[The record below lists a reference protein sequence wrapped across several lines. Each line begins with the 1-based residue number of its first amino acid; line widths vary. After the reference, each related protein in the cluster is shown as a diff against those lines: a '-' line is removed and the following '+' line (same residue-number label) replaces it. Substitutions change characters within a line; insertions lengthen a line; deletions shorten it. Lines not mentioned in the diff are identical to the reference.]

1 MAGTIVRTR
10 DSNGRFVRRPAA
22 PRTTTAPSPAHT
34 QQTSVAVAPI
44 EDVTAPEWY
53 FNRELSLLAFQW
65 RVFDQAR
72 DEGTPLLER
81 VKFLAILSTNLDE
94 FFMVRVSGLKQQ
106 IAVDSADVRRDG
118 MTPRESL
125 HEIHKIVFE
134 LMESQCHYLKAVII
148 PELAENDIHLLT
160 YEELNESQRNAAT
173 EYFLREVF
181 PILTPLA
188 VDSGHPFPHISN
200 RSLNLLVVVRDEAG
214 EHIARIKIPQSL
226 PRFVPVPPTAP
237 MRDASGIHRPR
248 ASIWLEQVVIAN
260 LPTLFPGKEIIAAYP
275 FHVTR
280 DADIEIQELEAEDL
294 LETIEEQLER
304 RGFGFAVRLVV
315 DATMPEMHRLW
326 LMEKLQIY
334 PSDVY
339 TLNGYLG
346 LGDLMQLLRI
356 DRPDLKDPPFVPQV
370 PPTLRDG
377 SDIYT
382 AIRQGDILLH
392 HPYDSFA
399 PVVDFIASGS
409 TDPAVRAIK
418 QTLYRVGK
426 DSPIVEALAEARDE
440 DTQVAVLV
448 ELKARFDEENN
459 IEWARALESKGV
471 HVAYGMMGLKV
482 HCKVALIVRREQDGI
497 RRYVHLGTGNYNAG
511 TARTYTDLGLLT
523 ANEEIG
529 ADVSDLFNYL
539 TGYSDQREYRKLLV
553 APVNLRQRIT
563 ELIERETARGPKGRL
578 IFKTNHLVDE
588 RIIEALY
595 RASQAG
601 VKIDLICRSTCCL
614 VPGVPGLSEN
624 IRVISILGRFL
635 EHHRI
640 YLFGNGGRE
649 EIYLGSADLHPRN
662 LDRRVEVLFPIE
674 DPAIRAHIRED
685 LLETYLRDTD
695 KARVLGPD
703 GRYRPVPR
711 PEGVP
716 PFNAQEWLLNTATT
730 GAGRYGD

>member
-1 MAGTIVRTR
+1 MAETIARVR
-10 DSNGRFVRRPAA
+10 DSNGRFVRRPPAPKTTAVPSPPA
-22 PRTTTAPSPAHT
+22 PRL
-34 QQTSVAVAPI
+34 TSVVAPV
-44 EDVTAPEWY
+44 EDITAPEWY

-65 RVFDQAR
+65 RVFEQAQ
-72 DEGTPLLER
+72 DEDTPLLER
-81 VKFLAILSTNLDE
+81 VKFVAILSNLLDE

-106 IAVDSADVRRDG
+106 VAVNSADVRRDG

-125 HEIHKIVFE
+125 HEIHKIVLD
-134 LMESQCHYLKAVII
+134 LMTEQCRYFQDVLTPA
-148 PELAENDIHLLT
+148 LAENDIHLLL
-160 YEELNESQRNAAT
+160 YETLNADQRDAAT
-173 EYFLREVF
+173 EYFLRESF

-226 PRFVPVPPTAP
+226 PRFISVPPTAP

-248 ASIWLEQVVIAN
+248 ASVWLEQVVIAN

-294 LETIEEQLER
+294 LATIEEQLER
-304 RGFGFAVRLVV
+304 RGFGFVVRLVV
-315 DATMPEMHRLW
+315 DATMPELHRNW
-326 LMEKLQIY
+326 LMEKLDVH

-339 TLNGYLG
+339 TIDGPLDLE
-346 LGDLMQLLRI
+346 DLMQLLRI
-356 DRPDLKDPPFVPQV
+356 DRPDLKDLPFVPQV
-370 PPTLRDG
+370 PAALRDS

-392 HPYDSFA
+392 HPYDSFV
-399 PVVDFIASGS
+399 PVVDFIKSGS

-497 RRYVHLGTGNYNAG
+497 RRYVHLGTGNYNAS

-563 ELIERETARGPKGRL
+563 ELIERETALGPKGRL
-578 IFKTNHLVDE
+578 LFKTNHLVDE

-624 IRVISILGRFL
+624 IRVISLLGRFL

-640 YLFGNGGRE
+640 YLFGNDGHE

-674 DPAIRAHIRED
+674 DPAIRTHIRDE

-695 KARVLGPD
+695 KARVLGSD
-703 GRYRPVPR
+703 GRYRPVER
-711 PEGVP
+711 PAGVP
-716 PFNAQEWLLNTATT
+716 PFNAQEWLLNTVT
-730 GAGRYGD
+730 GGTGRFGD

>member
-1 MAGTIVRTR
+1 MAGTFARVR
-10 DSNGRFVRRPAA
+10 DSNGRFVRRPPA
-22 PRTTTAPSPAHT
+22 PKTTAEPTSTPTPSATPA
-34 QQTSVAVAPI
+34 AEPI
-44 EDVTAPEWY
+44 ADIAAPEWY
-53 FNRELSLLAFQW
+53 INRELSLLAFQW
-65 RVFDQAR
+65 RVFEQAQ
-72 DEGTPLLER
+72 DEHAPLLER

-106 IAVDSADVRRDG
+106 VEAGSAEIARDG
-118 MTPRESL
+118 MTPRETL
-125 HEIHKIVFE
+125 HEIHKVVFA
-134 LMESQCHYLKAVII
+134 LMESQCRYLRDTILPA
-148 PELAENDIHLLT
+148 LAENDIHLLT
-160 YEELNESQRNAAT
+160 YDTLNENQCRAAT
-173 EYFLREVF
+173 DYFIHEVF
-181 PILTPLA
+181 PVLTPLA

-214 EHIARIKIPQSL
+214 EHIARVKIPQSL
-226 PRFVPVPPTAP
+226 PRFVPVTTTAP

-248 ASIWLEQVVIAN
+248 ASAWLEQVVIAN
-260 LPTLFPGKEIIAAYP
+260 LPTLFPGKEIVAAYP

-280 DADIEIQELEAEDL
+280 DADIEIREIEAEDL
-294 LETIEEQLER
+294 LVSIQEQLER
-304 RGFGFAVRLVV
+304 RSFGFAVRLVV
-315 DATMPEMHRLW
+315 DATMPETLRNW
-326 LMEKLQIY
+326 LMEKLEVH

-370 PPTLRDG
+370 PPALKDG
-377 SDIYT
+377 GDIYST
-382 AIRQGDILLH
+382 IRQGDILLH
-392 HPYDSFA
+392 HPYDSFV
-399 PVVDFIASGS
+399 PVVDFIKAGS

-426 DSPIVEALAEARDE
+426 DSPIVEALGEARDE

-497 RRYVHLGTGNYNAG
+497 RRYVHLGTGNYNAS

-529 ADVSDLFNYL
+529 ADASDLFNYL

-553 APVNLRQRIT
+553 GPVNLRRRIF
-563 ELIERETARGPKGRL
+563 ELIEREAALGPKGRL
-578 IFKTNHLVDE
+578 IFKMNNLVDE
-588 RIIEALY
+588 EMIESLY

-601 VKIDLICRSTCCL
+601 VKIDLICRTICCL
-614 VPGVPGLSEN
+614 RPGVPGLSEN

-635 EHHRI
+635 EHSRI
-640 YLFGNGGRE
+640 YLFGNDGRE
-649 EIYLGSADLHPRN
+649 ELYLGSADLMTRN
-662 LDRRVEVLFPIE
+662 LDRRVEVLFPVE
-674 DPAIRAHIRED
+674 DATIRAHIRED
-685 LLETYLRDTD
+685 ILETYLRDTD
-695 KARVLGPD
+695 KARELGAD
-703 GRYRPVPR
+703 GRYRPRSRVDDD
-711 PEGVP
+711 P
-716 PFNAQEWLLNTATT
+716 PFNAQEWLLNTTT
-730 GAGRYGD
+730 GASRY

>member
-1 MAGTIVRTR
+1 MAGTMVRVR
-10 DSNGRFVRRPAA
+10 DSNGRFVRRPPAPKAA
-22 PRTTTAPSPAHT
+22 VEPAPAHT
-34 QQTSVAVAPI
+34 PPVTPTVAP
-44 EDVTAPEWY
+44 VTDLAAPEWY
-53 FNRELSLLAFQW
+53 INRELSLLAFQW
-65 RVFDQAR
+65 RVFEQAR
-72 DEGTPLLER
+72 DEHTPLLER

-106 IAVDSADVRRDG
+106 VEADSAEIARDG
-118 MTPRESL
+118 MTPRETL
-125 HEIHKIVFE
+125 HEIHKVVFA
-134 LMESQCHYLKAVII
+134 LMESQCRYLNDVIL
-148 PELAENDIHLLT
+148 PALAENDIHLLT
-160 YEELNESQRNAAT
+160 YDELNENQRHAAT
-173 EYFLREVF
+173 DYFMHEVF
-181 PILTPLA
+181 PVLTPLA

-214 EHIARIKIPQSL
+214 EHIARVKIPQSL
-226 PRFVPVPPTAP
+226 PRFVPVTTTAP

-248 ASIWLEQVVIAN
+248 ASAWLEQVVIAN
-260 LPTLFPGKEIIAAYP
+260 LPTLFPGKEIVAAYP

-280 DADIEIQELEAEDL
+280 DADIEIREIEAEDL
-294 LETIEEQLER
+294 LVSIQEQLER
-304 RGFGFAVRLVV
+304 RSFGFAVRLVV
-315 DATMPEMHRLW
+315 DATMPEVLRNW
-326 LMEKLQIY
+326 LMEKMDVY

-356 DRPDLKDPPFVPQV
+356 DRPDLKDPPFVAQA
-370 PPTLRDG
+370 PPVLKDG

-382 AIRQGDILLH
+382 TVRQGDILLH
-392 HPYDSFA
+392 HPYDSFV
-399 PVVDFIASGS
+399 PIVDFIKAGS

-426 DSPIVEALAEARDE
+426 DSPIVEALGEARDE

-497 RRYVHLGTGNYNAG
+497 RRYVHLGTGNYNAS

-529 ADVSDLFNYL
+529 ADASDLFNYL

-553 APVNLRQRIT
+553 GPVNLRRRIF
-563 ELIERETARGPKGRL
+563 ELIARETALGPKGRL
-578 IFKTNHLVDE
+578 IFKMNNLVDE
-588 RIIEALY
+588 EMIESLY

-601 VKIDLICRSTCCL
+601 VKIDLICRTICCL
-614 VPGVPGLSEN
+614 RPGVPGLSEN

-635 EHHRI
+635 EHSRI
-640 YLFGNGGRE
+640 YLFGNDGHE
-649 EIYLGSADLHPRN
+649 EIYLGSADLMTRN

-674 DPAIRAHIRED
+674 DAAIRAHIRD
-685 LLETYLRDTD
+685 DILETYLRDTD
-695 KARVLGPD
+695 KARQLDPD
-703 GRYRPVPR
+703 GHYRPIPR
-711 PEGVP
+711 PDSEP
-716 PFNAQEWLLNTATT
+716 PFNAQEWLLSTAT
-730 GAGRYGD
+730 GATRY

>member
-1 MAGTIVRTR
+1 MAGTMIRVR
-10 DSNGRFVRRPAA
+10 DSNGRFVHRPAA
-22 PRTTTAPSPAHT
+22 PKATEQASVPVVDHAPAASI
-34 QQTSVAVAPI
+34 V
-44 EDVTAPEWY
+44 DVRAPEWY
-53 FNRELSLLAFQW
+53 INRELSLLAFQW
-65 RVFDQAR
+65 RVFEQAH
-72 DEGTPLLER
+72 DENAPLLER
-81 VKFLAILSTNLDE
+81 LKFLAILSTNLDE

-106 IAVDSADVRRDG
+106 VAANSADVAWDG

-125 HEIHKIVFE
+125 HEIHMIVFE
-134 LMESQCHYLKAVII
+134 LMESQCHYLHDVLLPA
-148 PELAENDIHLLT
+148 LAENDIHILT
-160 YEELNESQRNAAT
+160 YDELNVSQRDAAT
-173 EYFLREVF
+173 EYFMREVF

-200 RSLNLLVVVRDEAG
+200 RSLNLLVVVRDDGG

-226 PRFVPVPPTAP
+226 PRFIPVPPTAP
-237 MRDASGIHRPR
+237 MRDASGIHRAR
-248 ASIWLEQVVIAN
+248 ASAWLEQVIIAN
-260 LPTLFPGKEIIAAYP
+260 LSALFSGKEIVAAYP

-294 LETIEEQLER
+294 LEMLEEQLER
-304 RGFGFAVRLVV
+304 RGFGFVVRLVV
-315 DATMPEMHRLW
+315 DATMPELLRNW
-326 LMEKLQIY
+326 LMEKLQVY

-339 TLNGYLG
+339 TLNGALG

-356 DRPDLKDPPFVPQV
+356 DRPDLKYPPYVPQI
-370 PPTLRDG
+370 PATLRDG
-377 SDIYT
+377 GGDVCAS
-382 AIRQGDILLH
+382 IRLGDILLH
-392 HPYDSFA
+392 HPYDSFT
-399 PVVDFIASGS
+399 PVVDFIKAGS

-459 IEWARALESKGV
+459 IEWARALENKGV

-497 RRYVHLGTGNYNAG
+497 RRYVHLGTGNYNAS
-511 TARTYTDLGLLT
+511 TARVYTDLGLLT

-539 TGYSDQREYRKLLV
+539 TGYSDQHEYRKLLV
-553 APVNLRQRIT
+553 APVNLRQRLT
-563 ELIERETARGPKGRL
+563 ALIERETARGVKGRL

-588 RIIEALY
+588 KIIEALY

-601 VKIDLICRSTCCL
+601 VRIDLICRSTCCL

-640 YLFGNGGRE
+640 YLFGNGGAE

-674 DPAIRAHIRED
+674 DPAIRAHIRDD

-695 KARVLGPD
+695 KARELGPD
-703 GRYRPVPR
+703 RRYRPVPR
-711 PEGVP
+711 PDGEP
-716 PFNAQEWLLNTATT
+716 PFNAQEWLLNTTT
-730 GAGRYGD
+730 GGGRY

>member
-1 MAGTIVRTR
+1 MAGTIVRVR

-22 PRTTTAPSPAHT
+22 PRMASEAVPARTKTTTA
-34 QQTSVAVAPI
+34 APPLV
-44 EDVTAPEWY
+44 EDLSAPEWY
-53 FNRELSLLAFQW
+53 INKELSLLAFQW
-65 RVFDQAR
+65 RVFEQAH
-72 DEGTPLLER
+72 DETTPLLER
-81 VKFLAILSTNLDE
+81 LKFLAVLSTNLDE
-94 FFMVRVSGLKQQ
+94 FFMVRVAGLKQQ
-106 IAVDSADVRRDG
+106 VAANSAEIQPDG

-134 LMESQCHYLKAVII
+134 LMEAQCHYLHDVLI
-148 PELAENDIHLLT
+148 PALAENDIHLLPYST
-160 YEELNESQRNAAT
+160 LNANQRDAAA
-173 EYFLREVF
+173 EYFLREIF

-200 RSLNLLVVVRDEAG
+200 RSLNLLAVVRDDAG

-226 PRFVPVPPTAP
+226 PRFIPVPPTAP

-248 ASIWLEQVVIAN
+248 AFAWLEEVVTAN
-260 LPTLFPGKEIIAAYP
+260 LSTLFPGKEIVAAYP

-280 DADIEIQELEAEDL
+280 DADIEIKELEAEDL
-294 LETIEEQLER
+294 LATLEEQLER
-304 RGFGFAVRLVV
+304 RGFGFVVRLVV
-315 DATMPEMHRLW
+315 DATMPESIRNW
-326 LMEKLQIY
+326 LMEKMDVH
-334 PSDVY
+334 PSEAY
-339 TLNGYLG
+339 TINGYLN
-346 LGDLMQLLRI
+346 LSDLWQLHRI
-356 DRPDLKDPPFVPQV
+356 DRPDLKDPPFIPQT
-370 PPTLRDG
+370 PPALRDG
-377 SDIYT
+377 IDPYAT
-382 AIRQGDILLH
+382 IRQGDILLH

-399 PVVDFIASGS
+399 PIVDFIKSGS
-409 TDPAVRAIK
+409 TDPNVRAIK

-511 TARTYTDLGLLT
+511 TARIYTDLGLLT

-553 APVNLRQRIT
+553 APVNLRRRIT
-563 ELIERETARGPKGRL
+563 ELIERETALGPKGRL
-578 IFKTNHLVDE
+578 LFKTNHLVDV
-588 RIIEALY
+588 RIIETLY

-601 VKIDLICRSTCCL
+601 VKIDIICRTTCSL

-624 IRVISILGRFL
+624 IRVIGILGRFL

-640 YLFGNGGRE
+640 YLFGNGGAD
-649 EIYLGSADLHPRN
+649 EIYCGSADLHPRN
-662 LDRRVEVLFPIE
+662 LDRRVEVLFPVE
-674 DPAIRAHIRED
+674 DPAIRAHIRDD
-685 LLETYLRDTD
+685 LLETFLRDTD
-695 KARVLGPD
+695 RARQLGPD
-703 GRYRPVPR
+703 GHWRPIPR
-711 PEGVP
+711 PDGVP
-716 PFNAQEWLLNTATT
+716 PFNAQEWLLNTTT
-730 GAGRYGD
+730 GAGRFGD